1 VRSREHRGASRRQT
15 GELSTATLALRNVDP
30 LPFLLTCRVGLIK
43 VTSRGKRAADARNET
58 PPQPPLIL
66 VRRETPAA
74 FNGNRT
80 GEAEESRKAGKG
92 PNEYA
97 FTREQ

>member
-1 VRSREHRGASRRQT
+1 
-15 GELSTATLALRNVDP
+15 
-30 LPFLLTCRVGLIK
+30 VGLIK

-80 GEAEESRKAGKG
+80 GEAEESRKARIKKAEKMIEMTAGG
-92 PNEYA
+92 NESVSKD
-97 FTREQ
+97 